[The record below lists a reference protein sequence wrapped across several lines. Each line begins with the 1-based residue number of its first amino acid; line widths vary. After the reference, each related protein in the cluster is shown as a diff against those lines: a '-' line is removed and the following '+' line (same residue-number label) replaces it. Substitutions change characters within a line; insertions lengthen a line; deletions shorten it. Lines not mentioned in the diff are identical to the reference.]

1 MADAA
6 PGIGIGIGTG
16 AGAGTAICT
25 WFVSDD
31 ASNATFSPQLGK
43 NSDAPEVQQAYW
55 RCIAVF
61 YASSIAVN
69 PGARH
74 VFFSNVR
81 PPSVGGVDLA
91 ALFAR
96 WGVEVVMLPIT
107 WRLSSAAVSAWA
119 NQFYVFEIL
128 QHISAN
134 PIGER
139 VLVLDNDV
147 IWLRPVTEMAQ
158 AIDRHGALTYLLD
171 DADYTGASM
180 INGLSGEGMARFVAR
195 HGGPVEAATPYC
207 GGEIYAATQALT
219 RRFAE
224 RAKALWPDVSSQ
236 AADAPREDGHMLS
249 VLYALERVKIGTAR
263 GFIRRLWTTFH
274 FHNLAPGDRDLT
286 IWHLPAEKKT
296 GFADLFAQVTA
307 NPALHPGRDGAAMG
321 LTYANYARVMGY
333 PRRGAVK
340 LVRDLSLKIIEKLRK

>member
-6 PGIGIGIGTG
+6 PVSGGP

-31 ASNATFSPQLGK
+31 ASNATYSPQLGQ

-61 YASSIAVN
+61 YASSLTVN

-81 PPSVGGVDLA
+81 PPTVGGIDLER
-91 ALFAR
+91 LFAR
-96 WGVEVVMLPIT
+96 WGVEVVALPIT
-107 WRLSSAAVSAWA
+107 WRLSSDDVSAWA
-119 NQFYVFEIL
+119 NQFYIFEIL
-128 QHISAN
+128 QYLAAN
-134 PIGER
+134 PVAER

-147 IWLRPVTEMAQ
+147 IWLRPVTAMAR
-158 AIDRHGALTYLLD
+158 AIDQHGALTYLLD
-171 DADYTGASM
+171 DRDYSGDSM
-180 INGLSGEGMARFVAR
+180 INGLSGKGMARFVAR

-207 GGEIYAATQALT
+207 GGEIYAATQGLT
-219 RRFAE
+219 VRFAE
-224 RAKALWPDVSSQ
+224 RARALWPEVSVQ

-249 VLYALERVKIGTAR
+249 VLYALEHVEIGTAK

-274 FHNLAPGDRDLT
+274 FHNLAPEDRGLT

-307 NPALHPGRDGAAMG
+307 NPSLHPARDGAGMG
-321 LTYANYARVMGY
+321 LTFANYAKVMGY
-333 PRRGAVK
+333 PRRGLVK

>member
-1 MADAA
+1 MANAATAVAA
-6 PGIGIGIGTG
+6 P

-31 ASNATFSPQLGK
+31 ASNATYSPQLGK

-69 PGARH
+69 PCARH
-74 VFFSNVR
+74 MFFSNVR
-81 PPSVGGVDLA
+81 PPSVGGIDLE

-96 WGVEVVMLPIT
+96 WGVEVRRLPIT
-107 WRLSSAAVSAWA
+107 WRLSSEAVSAWA

-128 QHISAN
+128 QHLAAN
-134 PIGER
+134 PIAER

-147 IWLRPVTEMAQ
+147 IWLRPVTAMAE

-171 DADYTGASM
+171 DADYTGTSM

-195 HGGPVEAATPYC
+195 HGGPVADAIPYC
-207 GGEIYAATQALT
+207 GGEIYAATQGMTL
-219 RRFAE
+219 RFAE

-236 AADAPREDGHMLS
+236 APDAPREDGHMLS
-249 VLYALERVKIGTAR
+249 VLYALERVEIDTAK
-263 GFIRRLWTTFH
+263 GYIRRLWTTFH
-274 FHNLAPGDRDLT
+274 FHNLLPADRELT

-296 GFADLFAQVTA
+296 GFADLFAQITA
-307 NPALHPGRDGAAMG
+307 NPALHPAHDAAAMG
-321 LTYANYARVMGY
+321 LTYANYAHVMGY
-333 PRRGAVK
+333 PRRGPVK
-340 LVRDLSLKIIEKLRK
+340 LVRDLSLKVIEKLRKWP